1 MPAAPTV
8 APPVAPFTLACLIA
22 ATLFMAALPIILYM
36 RTRKPLE
43 LERRPAILGIGVFA
57 LFAMLIERGVNDLLL
72 KANPTVAGWLTNPT
86 VFVTVGVLSIG
97 ICQEVGRF
105 VGMRWL
111 FRRASKKESAAAAA
125 SPSREPIALAYGLG
139 HGGAELWFTGVIV
152 QIQWIVFAWLEDTG
166 QLGSALSGLPLDALM
181 RIHLLVVSL
190 TPAAAGV
197 FMIERGAALVFQIGL
212 SVLMWRGVRAGSVAV
227 LPLAIAVHALLEVP
241 AALSQT
247 QALPLVVVD
256 TIYVLLAVPVAIG
269 LVRLFRRD
277 AQALREGRAGRESRA
292 AQQAG

>member
-1 MPAAPTV
+1 MPAAPSV
-8 APPVAPFTLACLIA
+8 ALPVAPLTLACLIA
-22 ATLFMAALPIILYM
+22 ATLFMAALPFILYM
-36 RTRKPLE
+36 RLRKPLE
-43 LERRPAILGIGVFA
+43 LDRRAAILGIGVFA

-72 KANPTVAGWLTNPT
+72 RASPTVAGWLQNPT
-86 VFVTVGVLSIG
+86 VFVIVGVLSIG
-97 ICQEVGRF
+97 ICQEVGRYI
-105 VGMRWL
+105 GMRWL
-111 FRRASKKESAAAAA
+111 FRRASRKESAAAAA
-125 SPSREPIALAYGLG
+125 SPSREPNALAYGLG

-152 QIQWIVFAWLEDTG
+152 QMQWIVFAWLEDTG
-166 QLGSALSGLPLDALM
+166 RLGSALSGLPLDTLM

-197 FMIERGAALVFQIGL
+197 FMIERGAALVFQLGL
-212 SVLMWRGVRAGSVAV
+212 SVLMWRGVRAGSIAV

-269 LVRLFRRD
+269 LVRVFRRD
-277 AQALREGRAGRESRA
+277 AQALQA
-292 AQQAG
+292 ARKG